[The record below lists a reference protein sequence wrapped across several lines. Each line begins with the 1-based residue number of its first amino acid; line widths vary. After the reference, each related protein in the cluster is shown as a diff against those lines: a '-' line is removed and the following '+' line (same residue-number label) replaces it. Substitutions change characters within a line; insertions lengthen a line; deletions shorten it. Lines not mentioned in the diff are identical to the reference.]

1 MDRKTFDPGL
11 VLLTVFLL
19 WGIAGGV
26 APPEFDE
33 DLPHAVAVEETADQR
48 PPLRLLCHADSESVQ
63 IPCVRGLR
71 ADPNLGLVSYP
82 AVRGDRASQEVW
94 PAHALRCFIIE
105 D

>member
-1 MDRKTFDPGL
+1 MKIQPSNPAWAL
-11 VLLTVFLL
+11 VAVFLL
-19 WGIAGGV
+19 WGLAGGV

-48 PPLRLLCHADSESVQ
+48 PPLRLLCHAD
-63 IPCVRGLR
+63 
-71 ADPNLGLVSYP
+71 LVSYP